1 METPGADP
9 MPGVPAQRASVSVAD
24 RWRAEWSGG
33 DSAPITGSIQG
44 VWGCQGASSRGQD
57 EAASG
62 ISDPLRLSDA
72 LQMTEKGLPV
82 GQEGARAPGCGR
94 GCSGSLRGACGW
106 AVLPSCMPASR
117 GHGLQ
122 QKMRAFLHTGLR
134 SFTCPL
140 LQMCRLRG
148 RAVE

>member
-1 METPGADP
+1 MWLTGGGPNGQAVTLPPSREAFK
-9 MPGVPAQRASVSVAD
+9 V
-24 RWRAEWSGG
+24 SGG
-33 DSAPITGSIQG
+33 
-44 VWGCQGASSRGQD
+44 CRGASSRGQD

-106 AVLPSCMPASR
+106 AVLPSCMPASE
-117 GHGLQ
+117 G
-122 QKMRAFLHTGLR
+122 TGCNR
-134 SFTCPL
+134 K
-140 LQMCRLRG
+140 
-148 RAVE
+148 